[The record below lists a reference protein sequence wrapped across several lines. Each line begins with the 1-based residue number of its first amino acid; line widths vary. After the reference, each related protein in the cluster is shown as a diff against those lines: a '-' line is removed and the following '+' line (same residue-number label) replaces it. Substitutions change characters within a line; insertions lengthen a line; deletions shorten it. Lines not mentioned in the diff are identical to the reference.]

1 MIIWALTYEDEDITQ
16 VDSDRTFKSEDAM
29 IAYLTKHRLYGVNVS
44 PWKIAKMEVTE
55 VCGRESADSYISM
68 MIRDKKLEFAMSEE
82 HTREQKDIA
91 NLIRIGNK
99 AAGQA
104 SQWETVVEGFALA
117 AFDPKRCKTIM
128 GHNKYALFN
137 MTKYLPDVETKREW
151 LKAIKKLKNFSQFQ
165 MEIDKII
172 ERYG

>member
-29 IAYLTKHRLYGVNVS
+29 IAYLTKHRSCGFGHLR
-44 PWKIAKMEVTE
+44 ITKMEVTE
-55 VCGRESADSYISM
+55 IGERESADSYISM

-99 AAGQA
+99 AAGQE

-128 GHNKYALFN
+128 GHNKYVLFD

-165 MEIDKII
+165 MDIDAII
-172 ERYG
+172 SIYG